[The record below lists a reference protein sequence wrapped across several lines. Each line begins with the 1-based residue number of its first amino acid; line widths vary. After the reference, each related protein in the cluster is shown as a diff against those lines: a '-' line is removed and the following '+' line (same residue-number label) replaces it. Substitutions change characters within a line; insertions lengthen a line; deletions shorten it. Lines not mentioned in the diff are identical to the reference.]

1 MDYYSTLGL
10 PKNADSEDIK
20 KAYRSMAMK
29 HHPDRGGD
37 EKRFK
42 EVEEAYRTLSD
53 PRKKEI
59 YDLGGDPNN
68 QRAGSHSHHN
78 QGPFEFHFDSG
89 NINDIFGNFG
99 YGFGRQPL
107 RRNRSINV
115 VVDLTLEDVLLGKD
129 LTAEV
134 AIPGGNK
141 KIINLS
147 IPPGIEHGQQ
157 IKYQGMGDHTH
168 KDAHPG
174 DLIVNVQVRE
184 HHKFKREGDSLIY
197 DHLISVWDA
206 ILGTTASINTL
217 DGRTLNITVPHGIQP
232 ESILSCKEEGIP
244 NMRTRKKG
252 NLLIKIKIEIP
263 KKLMDFQVEQI
274 KNLKNGI

>member
-1 MDYYSTLGL
+1 MDYYSQLGL
-10 PKNADSEDIK
+10 QRGATDNEIK

-53 PRKKEI
+53 PQKKQI
-59 YDLGGDPNN
+59 YDMGGDPSG
-68 QRAGSHSHHN
+68 QHPGGFHN
-78 QGPFEFHFDSG
+78 RGPFEFHFGSG
-89 NINDIFGNFG
+89 DMNDIFGNFG
-99 YGFGRQPL
+99 FGFGRQPL

-115 VVDLTLEDVLLGKD
+115 VVDITLEDVLLGKD

-141 KIINLS
+141 KMINLS
-147 IPPGIEHGQQ
+147 IPPGIENGQQ
-157 IKYQGMGDHTH
+157 IRYQGMGDHTF
-168 KDAHPG
+168 KDTPPG
-174 DLIVNVQVRE
+174 DLIVNIQVRE
-184 HHKFKREGDSLIY
+184 HHKFRREGDSLIY

-206 ILGTTASINTL
+206 MLGTTLSINTL
-217 DGRTLNITVPHGIQP
+217 DGRTLNITVPSGTQP

-244 NMRTRKKG
+244 NMRTRKRG

-263 KKLMDFQVEQI
+263 KNLNNFQTEQI
-274 KNLKNGI
+274 KKLKNDI